1 MIFEKINTVPTSDEL
16 IDKSFRRATRAMT
29 GKQISG
35 RESLLKANES
45 MMLTAAN
52 ILSDNL
58 SNVVR
63 RFPSFEH
70 LPPFYYDL
78 VDIIADVDELRQS
91 LSRIGWAS
99 SKIHEISRQ
108 YVEQIRKSASPHQ
121 VRKQAFGRMGSIMDS
136 IDDDLLYL
144 NEIRNKLRKLP
155 DVKDEPTIVVAGYP
169 NVGKSSFVSA
179 ITGAHP
185 EIASYPFT
193 TKGVS
198 IGHFMHEGERYQV
211 IDTPGLLDR
220 PMANRND
227 AEMQAITALKHLDAV
242 VFFILDPSEYCGYE
256 MHDQMKLL
264 KDVKE
269 NFSIPML
276 VGANKIDLN
285 NVDSEAV
292 IQMSTMTGEGV
303 EKALGMLIKML
314 NEEAVTEPSA
324 KSPVLF

>member
-16 IDKSFRRATRAMT
+16 VDKAFRRGTRAMA
-29 GKQISG
+29 GKDLRG
-35 RESLLKANES
+35 REALLKANES

-58 SNVVR
+58 GNIVR

-70 LPPFYYDL
+70 LPPFYYDM
-78 VDIIADVDELRQS
+78 VDIIADVDDLRQA

-108 YVEQIRKSASPHQ
+108 YVQKIRKSESPQQ
-121 VRKQAFGRMGSIMDS
+121 VRKQAFGRMASIMAS
-136 IDDDLLYL
+136 IEDDLLYL
-144 NEIRNKLRKLP
+144 NVVRNKLRTLP
-155 DVKDEPTIVVAGYP
+155 DVRDEPTIVVAGYP
-169 NVGKSSFVSA
+169 NVGKSSFVSS
-179 ITGAHP
+179 ITGATP

-198 IGHFMHEGERYQV
+198 IGHFIRDDVRYQV

-220 PMANRND
+220 PMADRNE
-227 AEMQAITALKHLDAV
+227 AEMQAIAALKHLDAI

-256 MHDQMKLL
+256 MKDQLQLMNE
-264 KDVKE
+264 VKE
-269 NFSIPML
+269 KFPLPML

-285 NVDSEAV
+285 NVESEATV
-292 IQMSTMTGEGV
+292 QMSTMTGEGV
-303 EKALGMLIKML
+303 DEALDELVKML
-314 NEEAVTEPSA
+314 NQEVIKEPLA
-324 KSPVLF
+324 